1 MPSLNSKTTAPSAMD
16 ISIEKAD
23 LLKELSLIQGVV
35 ERKST
40 VPILSIL
47 LFETSGNN
55 LLITATDL
63 ELSLRTFCAAKVK
76 SPGYCTVP
84 GRKLYDYVRLL
95 ADGEVT
101 IKSQDNDWVQV
112 RSGRSNTK
120 MVGLPRNNFPN
131 LPLYPAQAAVRLPAA
146 ILRTMISSTIFA
158 ISQEESRYILNGAL
172 LILEPTTITMV
183 ATDGNRL
190 AHIQARASIAG
201 VTSEIRVL
209 IPKKALSEINALLN
223 FGGIDVFEFAKDE
236 STLYFRIGSRLL
248 SCRQLVGTFPNYEPV
263 IPRDYNRS
271 VTLPCAVFSQSL
283 QRVSQFSDDRA
294 SAVRLN
300 VQNKQLCLSSSSPET
315 GESEE
320 ILDTAYAGEPMATR
334 FNAKFL
340 IEFLRAVGSN
350 MVEFYFKEPG
360 AAAEFRPAED
370 GNYQYR
376 YVVMPMR
383 M

>member
-1 MPSLNSKTTAPSAMD
+1 MD
-16 ISIEKAD
+16 ISIDKTD
-23 LLKELSLIQGVV
+23 FLKELSIIQGIV

-40 VPILSIL
+40 VPILSNF

-63 ELSLRTFCAAKVK
+63 ELSLRTFCVAKVK
-76 SPGYCTVP
+76 IPGYCTVP

-112 RSGRSNTK
+112 RAGRSNTK

-146 ILRTMISSTIFA
+146 IFRTMISRTIFA

-172 LILEPTTITMV
+172 LILQPTTITMV

-209 IPKKALSEINALLN
+209 IPKKALSEISALLN
-223 FGGIDVFEFAKDE
+223 FSGIDVFEFAKDD

-263 IPRDYNRS
+263 MPRDYTRS
-271 VTLPCAVFSQSL
+271 VAVPCGELSQSL

-294 SAVRLN
+294 SAVQLN

-320 ILDTAYAGEPMATR
+320 ILDTAYDGEPMDTR

-340 IEFLRAVGSN
+340 IEFLKAVGSD

-360 AAAEFRPAED
+360 AAAEFRPVD
-370 GNYQYR
+370 GGDYQYR
-376 YVVMPMR
+376 YIVMPMR
-383 M
+383 S